1 MNVEMEILPLNM
13 IMQIPSGFEW
23 IFIVIIVVVLIFGA
37 KKIPDLARGFGKAT
51 SEFEKARIE
60 AKRELREMKNAG
72 TSSSSSSSS
81 SSTTNA
87 AASREKLE
95 AIADTLGIDY
105 TDKDDDQLR
114 LAIET
119 EINKSRTKA

>member
-1 MNVEMEILPLNM
+1 MNVEMESLPLNM
-13 IMQIPSGFEW
+13 MMQMIPSGFEW
-23 IFIVIIVVVLIFGA
+23 IFIVVIVVVLIFGA

-60 AKRELREMKNAG
+60 AKRELRELKNAG
-72 TSSSSSSSS
+72 TSSSSST
-81 SSTTNA
+81 TTNA
-87 AASREKLE
+87 AANREKLE
-95 AIADTLGIDY
+95 SIADTLGIDY

-119 EINKSRTKA
+119 EINKSQTKA

>member
-1 MNVEMEILPLNM
+1 MNVEMESLPLNM
-13 IMQIPSGFEW
+13 MQMIPSGFEW
-23 IFIVIIVVVLIFGA
+23 IFIVVIVVVLIFGA

-60 AKRELREMKNAG
+60 AKRELRELKNAG
-72 TSSSSSSSS
+72 TSSS
-81 SSTTNA
+81 TADT

-95 AIADTLGIDY
+95 SIADTLGIDY
-105 TDKDDDQLR
+105 TDKNDDQLR

-119 EINKSRTKA
+119 ELNRSQTKA

>member
-1 MNVEMEILPLNM
+1 MNVEMEILPMNM
-13 IMQIPSGFEW
+13 LMQIPSGFEW

-72 TSSSSSSSS
+72 TSA
-81 SSTTNA
+81 SSTTNPS
-87 AASREKLE
+87 ASREKLE
-95 AIADTLGIDY
+95 SIADTLGIDY
-105 TDKDDDQLR
+105 TNKDDEQLR
-114 LAIET
+114 SAIET
-119 EINKSRTKA
+119 EINKSHTRA

>member
-13 IMQIPSGFEW
+13 MMQIPSGFEW
-23 IFIVIIVVVLIFGA
+23 IFIVIIVVVIFFGA

-60 AKRELREMKNAG
+60 AKRELRELKNAG
-72 TSSSSSSSS
+72 TSS
-81 SSTTNA
+81 TTATNTA
-87 AASREKLE
+87 ANREKLE
-95 AIADTLGIDY
+95 SIADTLGIDY
-105 TDKDDDQLR
+105 TDKDDEQLR

-119 EINKSRTKA
+119 EINKSHQTKA

>member
-13 IMQIPSGFEW
+13 IMQMIPTGFEW
-23 IFIVIIVVVLIFGA
+23 IFIVIIVVVIFFGA

-60 AKRELREMKNAG
+60 AKRELRELKNAG
-72 TSSSSSSSS
+72 TSSST
-81 SSTTNA
+81 STTANTA
-87 AASREKLE
+87 ANREKLE
-95 AIADTLGIDY
+95 SIADTLGIDY
-105 TDKDDDQLR
+105 TDKNDDQLR

-119 EINKSRTKA
+119 EINKSQTKA

>member
-1 MNVEMEILPLNM
+1 MNVEMESLPLNM
-13 IMQIPSGFEW
+13 MMQMIPSGFEW
-23 IFIVIIVVVLIFGA
+23 IFLVVIVVVLIFGA

-60 AKRELREMKNAG
+60 AKRELRELKNAG
-72 TSSSSSSSS
+72 TSSSST
-81 SSTTNA
+81 TTNA
-87 AASREKLE
+87 AANREKLE
-95 AIADTLGIDY
+95 SIADTLGIDY

-119 EINKSRTKA
+119 EINKSQTKA

>member
-1 MNVEMEILPLNM
+1 MNDEMEILPMNM
-13 IMQIPSGFEW
+13 MMQIPSGFEW
-23 IFIVIIVVVLIFGA
+23 IFIVIIIVVLIFGA

-60 AKRELREMKNAG
+60 AKKELRELKNAG
-72 TSSSSSSSS
+72 TSS
-81 SSTTNA
+81 TTNA
-87 AASREKLE
+87 SASREKLE
-95 AIADTLGIDY
+95 SIADTLGIDY

-119 EINKSRTKA
+119 EINKSHTRA

>member
-1 MNVEMEILPLNM
+1 MEILPINM
-13 IMQIPSGFEW
+13 LMQIPSGFEW

-37 KKIPDLARGFGKAT
+37 KIQDFARGFGKAT

-72 TSSSSSSSS
+72 TSG

-87 AASREKLE
+87 GASREK
-95 AIADTLGIDY
+95 
-105 TDKDDDQLR
+105 
-114 LAIET
+114 
-119 EINKSRTKA
+119 

>member
-13 IMQIPSGFEW
+13 MMQIPSGFEW
-23 IFIVIIVVVLIFGA
+23 IILVIVVVVLIFGA

-60 AKRELREMKNAG
+60 AKRELRELKNTGA
-72 TSSSSSSSS
+72 SSSSS
-81 SSTTNA
+81 SSTTTNA
-87 AASREKLE
+87 AANREKLE
-95 AIADTLGIDY
+95 SIADTLGIDY

-119 EINKSRTKA
+119 EINKSHTKT

>member
-13 IMQIPSGFEW
+13 MMQIPTGFEW
-23 IFIVIIVVVLIFGA
+23 IFIVIIVVVIFFGA

-60 AKRELREMKNAG
+60 AKRELRELKNAG
-72 TSSSSSSSS
+72 TSSS
-81 SSTTNA
+81 TTTTANTA
-87 AASREKLE
+87 ANREKLE
-95 AIADTLGIDY
+95 SIADTLGIDY
-105 TDKDDDQLR
+105 TDKNDEQLR

-119 EINKSRTKA
+119 EINKSQTKA

>member
-1 MNVEMEILPLNM
+1 MNVEMESLPLNM
-13 IMQIPSGFEW
+13 MMQQIPSGFEW
-23 IFIVIIVVVLIFGA
+23 IFIVVIVVVLIFGA

-60 AKRELREMKNAG
+60 AKRELREIKNAG
-72 TSSSSSSSS
+72 TSSSTTT
-81 SSTTNA
+81 TTNTA
-87 AASREKLE
+87 ANREKLE
-95 AIADTLGIDY
+95 SIADTLGIDY

-119 EINKSRTKA
+119 EINKSQTKA

>member
-13 IMQIPSGFEW
+13 MMMQIPSGFEW
-23 IFIVIIVVVLIFGA
+23 IILVIIIVVLIFGA

-60 AKRELREMKNAG
+60 AKRELRELKNTG
-72 TSSSSSSSS
+72 TSSSSSST
-81 SSTTNA
+81 TTNA
-87 AASREKLE
+87 AANREKLE
-95 AIADTLGIDY
+95 SIADTLGIDY

-119 EINKSRTKA
+119 EINKSHTKT

>member
-13 IMQIPSGFEW
+13 MMQMIPSGFEW
-23 IFIVIIVVVLIFGA
+23 IFIVVIVVVLIFGA

-60 AKRELREMKNAG
+60 AKRELRELKNAG
-72 TSSSSSSSS
+72 TSSSSST
-81 SSTTNA
+81 TTNA
-87 AASREKLE
+87 AANREKLE
-95 AIADTLGIDY
+95 SIADTLGIDY

-119 EINKSRTKA
+119 EINKSQTKA

>member
-1 MNVEMEILPLNM
+1 MNVEMESLPVNM
-13 IMQIPSGFEW
+13 MMQMIPSGFEW
-23 IFIVIIVVVLIFGA
+23 IFIVVIVVVLIFGA

-60 AKRELREMKNAG
+60 AKRELRELKNAG

-81 SSTTNA
+81 TTNSA
-87 AASREKLE
+87 ANREKLE
-95 AIADTLGIDY
+95 SIADTLGIDY

-119 EINKSRTKA
+119 EINKSQTKA

>member
-13 IMQIPSGFEW
+13 MMQMIPSGFEW
-23 IFIVIIVVVLIFGA
+23 IFIVVIAVILIFGA

-51 SEFEKARIE
+51 TEFEKARIE
-60 AKRELREMKNAG
+60 AKRELREIKNAG
-72 TSSSSSSSS
+72 TSSSST
-81 SSTTNA
+81 TTNT

-95 AIADTLGIDY
+95 SIADTLGIDY
-105 TDKDDDQLR
+105 TDKNDDQLK

-119 EINKSRTKA
+119 EINKSHTKA

>member
-1 MNVEMEILPLNM
+1 MEIMPLNM
-13 IMQIPSGFEW
+13 MMQMIPSGFEW
-23 IFIVIIVVVLIFGA
+23 IFIVIIVVVVIFGA

-60 AKRELREMKNAG
+60 AKRELHELKNAG
-72 TSSSSSSSS
+72 TGSSSSST
-81 SSTTNA
+81 TTNA

-95 AIADTLGIDY
+95 SIADTLGIDY
-105 TDKDDDQLR
+105 TNKDDDQLR

-119 EINKSRTKA
+119 EINKSHTKA

>member
-13 IMQIPSGFEW
+13 IMQMIPTGFEW
-23 IFIVIIVVVLIFGA
+23 IFIVIIVVVIFFGA

-60 AKRELREMKNAG
+60 AKRELRELKNAG
-72 TSSSSSSSS
+72 TSSST
-81 SSTTNA
+81 STTANTA
-87 AASREKLE
+87 ANREKLE
-95 AIADTLGIDY
+95 SIADTLGIDY
-105 TDKDDDQLR
+105 TDKNDEQLR

-119 EINKSRTKA
+119 EINKSQTKA

>member
-1 MNVEMEILPLNM
+1 MNVEMESLPLNM
-13 IMQIPSGFEW
+13 MMQQIPSGFEW
-23 IFIVIIVVVLIFGA
+23 IFIVVIVVILIFGA

-60 AKRELREMKNAG
+60 AKRELRELKNAG
-72 TSSSSSSSS
+72 TSSSSST
-81 SSTTNA
+81 TTNA
-87 AASREKLE
+87 AANREKLE
-95 AIADTLGIDY
+95 SIADTLGIDY

-119 EINKSRTKA
+119 EINKSQTKA